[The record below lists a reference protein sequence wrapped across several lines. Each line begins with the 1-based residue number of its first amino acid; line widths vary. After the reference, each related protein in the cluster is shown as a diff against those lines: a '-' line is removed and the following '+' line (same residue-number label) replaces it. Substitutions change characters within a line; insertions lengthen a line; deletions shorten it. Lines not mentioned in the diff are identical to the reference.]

1 MRIVVTGATGFVGRN
16 LVPVL
21 GVSGAELLLV
31 GRDRAKVEAL
41 FPGQPA
47 CTYDDLAVRGAG
59 FDLLVHLAVANN
71 DADLSDEAFRAI
83 NVGLLL
89 RVADSAR
96 RAGIH
101 RFVNVSSFHALDPRN
116 HGAYAESKR
125 EGAEKLA
132 TVEGIDAVTVYLPA
146 VHGDGWSGK
155 LAFLNALPRSAARV
169 LFVPLAALKP
179 TVHVSRLG
187 AFLHARDADGRDG
200 EILLSDG
207 QSGNLFY
214 RLVRRA
220 LDLSFAL
227 AVALLLW
234 WLLGLIWLL
243 VRVQSPGPGIFA
255 QTRVGR
261 NGAEFTCYKFRTM
274 KTGTA
279 QAATNEVPMEAV
291 TRVGRFLRR
300 TKLDELPQIW
310 NILRNEISLVG
321 PRPCLPVQ
329 MQLVEARRRRG
340 VLSLKPGITGL
351 AQVNGIDMSDPE
363 RLARWD
369 ARYLAL
375 QSLALDARILLATA
389 KGRGQGDRVADGNSG
404 EN

>member
-1 MRIVVTGATGFVGRN
+1 M
-16 LVPVL
+16 
-21 GVSGAELLLV
+21 
-31 GRDRAKVEAL
+31 
-41 FPGQPA
+41 
-47 CTYDDLAVRGAG
+47 
-59 FDLLVHLAVANN
+59 
-71 DADLSDEAFRAI
+71 
-83 NVGLLL
+83 
-89 RVADSAR
+89 
-96 RAGIH
+96 
-101 RFVNVSSFHALDPRN
+101 
-116 HGAYAESKR
+116 
-125 EGAEKLA
+125 
-132 TVEGIDAVTVYLPA
+132 
-146 VHGDGWSGK
+146 
-155 LAFLNALPRSAARV
+155 
-169 LFVPLAALKP
+169 
-179 TVHVSRLG
+179 
-187 AFLHARDADGRDG
+187 
-200 EILLSDG
+200 
-207 QSGNLFY
+207 
-214 RLVRRA
+214 
-220 LDLSFAL
+220 
-227 AVALLLW
+227 LW